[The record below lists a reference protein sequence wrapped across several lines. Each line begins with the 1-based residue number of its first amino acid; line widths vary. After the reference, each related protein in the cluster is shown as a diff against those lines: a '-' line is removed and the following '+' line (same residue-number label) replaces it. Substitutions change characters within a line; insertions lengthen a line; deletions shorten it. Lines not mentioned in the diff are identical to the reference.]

1 MPPAR
6 PGPNLQ
12 VLDANV
18 GRMLLPQ
25 AEEALWVLDKP
36 KMQATLE
43 EARRLAFTAPD
54 IEKIAELLALPEDKC
69 AESTR
74 CPPQPWPRPQPQH
87 QPPALTQPQPQP
99 WPSR

>member
-1 MPPAR
+1 M
-6 PGPNLQ
+6 
-12 VLDANV
+12 LDANV

-69 AESTR
+69 AANTR
-74 CPPQPWPRPQPQH
+74 KKRSPGPAPTPNTNPQP
-87 QPPALTQPQPQP
+87 
-99 WPSR
+99 

>member
-1 MPPAR
+1 M
-6 PGPNLQ
+6 
-12 VLDANV
+12 LDANV

-43 EARRLAFTAPD
+43 EARRLAFAAPD

-74 CPPQPWPRPQPQH
+74 KKRSPGPAPTPNTNPQP
-87 QPPALTQPQPQP
+87 
-99 WPSR
+99 

>member
-1 MPPAR
+1 
-6 PGPNLQ
+6 
-12 VLDANV
+12 
-18 GRMLLPQ
+18 MLLPQ

-69 AESTR
+69 AENMRKKRSPGPAPT
-74 CPPQPWPRPQPQH
+74 PNTNPQP
-87 QPPALTQPQPQP
+87 
-99 WPSR
+99 

>member
-1 MPPAR
+1 M
-6 PGPNLQ
+6 
-12 VLDANV
+12 LDANV

-69 AESTR
+69 AENMRKKRSPGPAPT
-74 CPPQPWPRPQPQH
+74 PNPNPQP
-87 QPPALTQPQPQP
+87 
-99 WPSR
+99 

>member
-1 MPPAR
+1 M
-6 PGPNLQ
+6 
-12 VLDANV
+12 

-69 AESTR
+69 RSPSPAPT
-74 CPPQPWPRPQPQH
+74 PNTNPQP
-87 QPPALTQPQPQP
+87 
-99 WPSR
+99 SRSASRVAGWDT